1 MIIGIKEAI
10 DKFYNNPSFDL
21 IYSEA
26 MANALDAGASLFK
39 IEIKTKSF
47 EDVNSLEIAIEDDG
61 VGFNDNNFDKF
72 CHLLKKEDD
81 HHKGLGRLVYLKYF
95 QNVHIESV
103 FSKNQKR
110 IFDFNNDFVDSCE
123 SIPLEKEEENCT
135 KLLFTRFCNDRL
147 KSYDNITPLKI
158 KNGLV
163 KQFLPRL
170 YVLKQQQ
177 KDFCLSV
184 TLSTEEENRSKG
196 FYSDT
201 VTMSLNDLPSL
212 QEQIIRDPGLD
223 LFETEFKLLYLVE
236 TNNYTDKPITAICV
250 DGRAVEL
257 SILNDTSIP
266 AGTNAVFLLQSGFFD
281 SKVNDSRQGL
291 ALSPQ
296 DQETI
301 ERIFADNISEILN
314 SNVPSIR
321 ERNQETKKRLF
332 SHFPHLAGYFNS
344 NSIGLIDED
353 KSIHRA
359 QEAFFKEQKE
369 ILGATQLTDDQYKRS
384 LDQLARV
391 LTEYILYRN
400 LIIDKLGKMRQE
412 HPEEQIHDL
421 IVPMHREFSSETCI
435 EDIYCNNAW
444 LLDDKYMSYRFVLSD
459 KNIKDLLEKI
469 CDEQE
474 LQSDDL
480 RPDIAF
486 VFSDDI
492 EKVEHPIDVVVVE
505 LKKKGLGY
513 LDNIRVLEQIKQ
525 RARRLVSLYPTKIQ
539 RMWFFGIVEFDKELS
554 LEMKEGRW
562 VKLYSTDEVFYKEIP
577 AIPVDSDLN
586 PISETPIPVS
596 VTLMSYNALWQ
607 DAKKR
612 NETFLTIL
620 KAGIQQSVPEEE

>member
-1 MIIGIKEAI
+1 
-10 DKFYNNPSFDL
+10 
-21 IYSEA
+21 
-26 MANALDAGASLFK
+26 
-39 IEIKTKSF
+39 
-47 EDVNSLEIAIEDDG
+47 
-61 VGFNDNNFDKF
+61 
-72 CHLLKKEDD
+72 
-81 HHKGLGRLVYLKYF
+81 
-95 QNVHIESV
+95 
-103 FSKNQKR
+103 
-110 IFDFNNDFVDSCE
+110 
-123 SIPLEKEEENCT
+123 
-135 KLLFTRFCNDRL
+135 
-147 KSYDNITPLKI
+147 
-158 KNGLV
+158 
-163 KQFLPRL
+163 
-170 YVLKQQQ
+170 
-177 KDFCLSV
+177 
-184 TLSTEEENRSKG
+184 
-196 FYSDT
+196 
-201 VTMSLNDLPSL
+201 
-212 QEQIIRDPGLD
+212 
-223 LFETEFKLLYLVE
+223 
-236 TNNYTDKPITAICV
+236 
-250 DGRAVEL
+250 
-257 SILNDTSIP
+257 
-266 AGTNAVFLLQSGFFD
+266 
-281 SKVNDSRQGL
+281 
-291 ALSPQ
+291 
-296 DQETI
+296 
-301 ERIFADNISEILN
+301 
-314 SNVPSIR
+314 
-321 ERNQETKKRLF
+321 
-332 SHFPHLAGYFNS
+332 
-344 NSIGLIDED
+344 
-353 KSIHRA
+353 
-359 QEAFFKEQKE
+359 
-369 ILGATQLTDDQYKRS
+369 
-384 LDQLARV
+384 
-391 LTEYILYRN
+391 
-400 LIIDKLGKMRQE
+400 MRQE